1 MLCGVVATGFQNIV
15 KSYYVAFYISIGI
28 GDGIAHTGLGG
39 QIYNNSGPVLLKDIV
54 DSLFVGNVF
63 FHKDKPRDIA
73 FKAVYAL
80 FLQSNALIIGDVVD
94 AHNDN
99 IVMGGKQMVT
109 QCCSDATC
117 GSGDDYGFAFQT
129 DVVFYHGV
137 V

>member
-1 MLCGVVATGFQNIV
+1 MMTACFKDVVETDE
-15 KSYYVAFYISIGI
+15 VALDISIGI

-63 FHKDKPRDIA
+63 LYKDKPRSIA

-80 FLQSNALIIGDVVD
+80 SLQTNVIIVGEVVD

-109 QCCSDATC
+109 QSCSDETC
-117 GSGDDYGFAFQT
+117 RSGDDYGFAFQT